1 MQENNIVNNIV
12 VIVNNIIYI
21 ANNMVYNFVGIVQRT
36 VFWKC
41 SEIFSSHI
49 FRRMLNR
56 SLTPEKVKTWN
67 LGQIYEIKLWMI
79 GQQHIN
85 GYFE

>member
-36 VFWKC
+36 VF
-41 SEIFSSHI
+41 
-49 FRRMLNR
+49 
-56 SLTPEKVKTWN
+56 
-67 LGQIYEIKLWMI
+67 
-79 GQQHIN
+79 
-85 GYFE
+85 